1 MEKIKRNIV
10 FVENVGRT
18 LVTKMK
24 TETETEKKKEPIRK
38 VSGFETFY
46 KKTCVPVLVKELGY
60 KNLLQVPRVEK
71 VVLSSCL
78 KEATQD
84 NKVVEKAVA
93 ELALITGQKPVV
105 TRAKKSIANFKLRQG
120 MPIGC
125 CVTLRKQTMYEFLNR
140 LFSVVIPRTRDFRGI
155 SDKCFDGRGNYT
167 MGITEQIVFPEID
180 YDKIDKIRG
189 MNITIV
195 TTAKTDKEARALLK
209 VMGMPFREN

>member
-1 MEKIKRNIV
+1 M
-10 FVENVGRT
+10 
-18 LVTKMK
+18 VTKTK
-24 TETETEKKKEPIRK
+24 TETETEKKKEDIRK
-38 VSGFETFY
+38 VSGFEIFY
-46 KKTCVPVLVKELGY
+46 KKTCVPALVKELGY
-60 KNLLQVPRVEK
+60 KNILQVPRVEK

-84 NKVVEKAVA
+84 NKVIEKAVA
-93 ELALITGQKPVV
+93 EIALITGQKPVV

-209 VMGMPFREN
+209 VMGMPFRDN